1 MIRRRQVLPD
11 ETGTVSQEA
20 LIQALIEAASWL
32 DFAGGCLLVVTDRE
46 ATGFPGEMVTRSAS
60 VEWRSSASANPA
72 SPAQF
77 ERPTNALAPEP
88 VPEPEPPG
96 ARVPPEYL
104 TPSDDNPDGFEF
116 DKLEPEDVEP
126 EHAR

>member
-32 DFAGGCLLVVTDRE
+32 DFAGGGLVVLTTRAPTDW
-46 ATGFPGEMVTRSAS
+46 AGEMVTRHVSI
-60 VEWRSSASANPA
+60 EWRSSASANPA

-77 ERPTNALAPEP
+77 EQVVAPEP
-88 VPEPEPPG
+88 VPPPEPVSPDSPG
-96 ARVPPEYL
+96 VRVPASLADE
-104 TPSDDNPDGFEF
+104 DNPDGFEF
-116 DKLEPEDVEP
+116 DKLEAEDIEP